1 DFGVVQTDTN
11 VILIAS
17 NAVPSLV
24 LFAPTSQLI
33 CVGFPISAVAS
44 DLDGLVTNV
53 QFFLNSTLIAN
64 FTNPP
69 YETSISYDFAG
80 SSILTARAYDNKGA
94 LRETNLT
101 VNFFTLPLHAIST
114 PGAI

>member
-1 DFGVVQTDTN
+1 MTFTAKSGLFTNFVFPDYEFGVVQTDTN

-17 NAVPSLV
+17 NAVLSLA

-33 CVGFPISAVAS
+33 CVGFPVSALAS

-53 QFFLNSTLIAN
+53 QFFLNATLISN

-69 YETSISYDFAG
+69 YATSISYDFAG
-80 SSILTARAYDNKGA
+80 PSTSWRGLTTTKAR
-94 LRETNLT
+94 
-101 VNFFTLPLHAIST
+101 
-114 PGAI
+114 